1 MKKSLEKVKKY
12 LSSSYTKVGRMEK
25 LKSEEGFK
33 FGLFNCAV
41 CQFSNNTWLR
51 VFIQWNLDLTNLY
64 ITKSSI

>member
-1 MKKSLEKVKKY
+1 
-12 LSSSYTKVGRMEK
+12 MEK